1 MKRVPIFAANWKM
14 NKKVAD
20 CADFAA
26 RLSSELSTAP
36 GKVGQDYE
44 VVIAPPATHL
54 MTLHRALSGTGF
66 RLGAQNGGSAK
77 SGAFTGEVS
86 PEVLKE
92 VGVDVVIVGHSE
104 RRHLFKEDNVLIL
117 ARCRAALEEGLRV
130 MLCVGEQLK
139 ERKEGKTF
147 ATIEAQ
153 LAILKDS
160 QFAFPWERLS
170 VAYEP
175 VWAIGTGENATP
187 AQAQEVHLFI
197 RGWFAEKVDPTHAA
211 AMRVLYG
218 GSAKPE
224 NSAAIMAEKDV
235 DGLLVGGASLDP
247 GIFAALIKNGL
258 KSRT

>member
-26 RLSSELSTAP
+26 RLSSELQTAP
-36 GKVGQDYE
+36 GKVGQDFE
-44 VVIAPPATHL
+44 VVLAPSATHL

-66 RLGAQNGGSAK
+66 KLGAQNGGSAK

-92 VGVDVVIVGHSE
+92 VGVDVVILGHSE
-104 RRHLFKEDNVLIL
+104 RRHVFKEENALIL
-117 ARCRAALEEGLRV
+117 ARCKAALEEGLRV

-147 ATIEAQ
+147 ATIESQ
-153 LAILKDS
+153 LAILKD
-160 QFAFPWERLS
+160 FPKQWERVS
-170 VAYEP
+170 IAYEP

-187 AQAQEVHLFI
+187 AQAQEVHAHI
-197 RGWFAEKVDPTHAA
+197 RNWFAQTIDSAQAA
-211 AMRVLYG
+211 SMRVLYG
-218 GSAKPE
+218 GSVKAE
-224 NSAAIMAEKDV
+224 NSAAIMAKEDV

-247 GIFAALIKNGL
+247 GIFAAVIRNGL